1 MNIKKIKEGDIV
13 ILSGKT
19 EFGKSFVKEN
29 GTEFE
34 IIKVQRWDEHQLLI
48 KPIKENCEIGL
59 IWINVLPKSTNFNV
73 YFTNAPLDTRE
84 S

>member
-1 MNIKKIKEGDIV
+1 MTTFWKVGM
-13 ILSGKT
+13 GA
-19 EFGKSFVKEN
+19 FVV
-29 GTEFE
+29 GAM
-34 IIKVQRWDEHQLLI
+34 
-48 KPIKENCEIGL
+48 IGL

>member
-1 MNIKKIKEGDIV
+1 MKIKTGDII

-34 IIKVQRWDEHQLLI
+34 VIKFQTWHEHQLLI
-48 KPIKENCEIGL
+48 KPIKENREIGL
-59 IWINVLPKSTNFNV
+59 MWINVLPESTNFNV
-73 YFTNAPLDTRE
+73 YFTNAPLERK
-84 S
+84 

>member
-29 GTEFE
+29 GTKFE
-34 IIKVQRWDEHQLLI
+34 VVKVQRWHEHQLLI
-48 KPIKENCEIGL
+48 KPIKENCL
-59 IWINVLPKSTNFNV
+59 N
-73 YFTNAPLDTRE
+73 
-84 S
+84 